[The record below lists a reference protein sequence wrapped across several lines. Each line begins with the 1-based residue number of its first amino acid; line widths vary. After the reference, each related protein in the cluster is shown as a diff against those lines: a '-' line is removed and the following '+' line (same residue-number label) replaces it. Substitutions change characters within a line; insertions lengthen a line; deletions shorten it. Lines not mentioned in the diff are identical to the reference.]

1 METIIRNVRD
11 LQENERSAAEQLVG
25 HSVRENQRLIIQ
37 VTDIDLAVSGREGAT
52 PQGGSEIPEWWN
64 IYEGLSDD
72 DVEKLDKAIR
82 QRANL
87 TRVFE

>member
-1 METIIRNVRD
+1 METIVRNVRD
-11 LQENERSAAEQLVG
+11 LQDNERSAAEQLVG

-37 VTDIDLAVSGREGAT
+37 VTDIDLAGPEHKGETTQAGA
-52 PQGGSEIPEWWN
+52 EIPEWWN
-64 IYEGLSDD
+64 IYEGLSDEE
-72 DVEKLDKAIR
+72 VEKLDKAIR